1 MKGLPICFSEVQVKN
16 DVTDNN
22 NKHFVT
28 AFEGECRNIIE
39 LREHLKLCFLIIL
52 YDFIPMRN
60 YSKWEKHK
68 YTERLCAFKES
79 FGWWSSLFSEVEV
92 HH

>member
-1 MKGLPICFSEVQVKN
+1 MTILQQVEVVVIFMPYFRSIATHTVCVWLLHRYEAHMKGLPICFSEVQVKN

-28 AFEGECRNIIE
+28 TFEGECRNIIE

-52 YDFIPMRN
+52 D
-60 YSKWEKHK
+60 
-68 YTERLCAFKES
+68 
-79 FGWWSSLFSEVEV
+79 
-92 HH
+92 

>member
-52 YDFIPMRN
+52 DKAPQQLSNLVKPAIANM
-60 YSKWEKHK
+60 SIIS
-68 YTERLCAFKES
+68 ADDS
-79 FGWWSSLFSEVEV
+79 G
-92 HH
+92 